1 MDNQNQKRFITP
13 SLVTGLLSSLLLLLG
28 LFVPMIDFSYFH
40 EKVDIQYNLLKICKN
55 VGLISAPW
63 TGIPYGMAIGIAAMF
78 ILSFIKIPQLKLI
91 PCMIIISMLIIM
103 LADMGNVIDWVSAV
117 LDKYYG
123 PDMMK
128 VDTSE
133 VLKSLMA
140 GVYLLAAGLLAGIV
154 SSCFKNKEALQ

>member
-28 LFVPMIDFSYFH
+28 LLVPMIDFSYFH

-63 TGIPYGMAIGIAAMF
+63 MGIPYGMAIGIAAMF
-78 ILSFIKIPQLKLI
+78 ILSFVKIPQLKLI
-91 PCMIIISMLIIM
+91 PCMIILAMLIIM
-103 LADMGNVIDWVSAV
+103 LVDMGNVIDWTDTI

-123 PDMMK
+123 PDMIE
-128 VDTSE
+128 VNVSE
-133 VLKSLMA
+133 ILKSLMA
-140 GVYLLAAGLLAGIV
+140 GAYLLVAGLVTGII
-154 SSCFKNKEALQ
+154 SSCFKNKETLQ